1 MASLPTTRSTMD
13 TQQPSSEP
21 ETDPQQIFY
30 FAVSSVLL
38 LCAVALLV
46 WYFCCSCYCRSRAN
60 AQRASIPMNPLT
72 RPPPPNDLEAN
83 LRMDTIHEEGPS
95 ASSGATATTNVSPE
109 TTKAAEDPGFPRLF
123 ELEKKNMMDI
133 MGKNRLTDLEAR
145 ACKGKVLGA
154 INSRN
159 NQEESER
166 WSKMSRR
173 TQDEIKGKEGLK
185 ADAIN
190 MVGPDPF
197 DNNYAVKGVG
207 GEEHVV
213 KKTRLEP
220 SVWVTK
226 RTEG

>member
-1 MASLPTTRSTMD
+1 MD

-46 WYFCCSCYCRSRAN
+46 WYFWGICYCRSRAN
-60 AQRASIPMNPLT
+60 AQQTSVPMNPFT
-72 RPPPPNDLEAN
+72 RPPPPNDLEAD

-95 ASSGATATTNVSPE
+95 ASSRATATTNVSPE
-109 TTKAAEDPGFPRLF
+109 TAKAMEDPGFPRLF

-133 MGKNRLTDLEAR
+133 MGKKQLTDLEVR
-145 ACKGKVLGA
+145 ACKGKVLGT
-154 INSRN
+154 INSRK

-166 WSKMSRR
+166 RSKMSQR
-173 TQDEIKGKEGLK
+173 TQNEIKGKEGLK

-190 MVGPDPF
+190 MVAPDSF
-197 DNNYAVKGVG
+197 DDNYAVKGVG